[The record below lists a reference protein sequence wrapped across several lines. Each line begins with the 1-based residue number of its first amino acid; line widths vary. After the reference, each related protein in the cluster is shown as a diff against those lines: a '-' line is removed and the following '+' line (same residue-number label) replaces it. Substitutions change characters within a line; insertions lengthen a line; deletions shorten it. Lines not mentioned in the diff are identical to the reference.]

1 MAGLIA
7 AFALVAFPAAAQA
20 GTLAS
25 SPSSSNYNAQP
36 YFYGSQY
43 NNFQVTNSGTDT
55 AVGNASITGPDA
67 ARFSISGDGCGG
79 STLMDTWN
87 CNIGVYFNPPN
98 GPGSFS
104 AQLEIPSDG
113 SPNPLVVPLSA
124 QALAGSRMVAAPAR
138 IDFGTTILG
147 AAPSRQVTIT
157 NVGDFAGGVQQAFV
171 VGPAEFQIGNDHC
184 SQQPLNPGQSCTLT
198 ALFIPSSVHD
208 YQGSIFAITG
218 DSPQPVLPINVSG
231 EGRLAPG
238 PAPDTWIIRK
248 PQKKTR
254 SNTASFQFTST
265 GVGASF
271 ECKIDSQPFAPCTS
285 PATYV
290 VHRGRHS
297 FEVRARAA
305 DGSVDA
311 TPAKDSWKVKKKKKK
326 KKKRS
331 SSSGDTSIGQPR
343 AIWKFGEKSWSPM
356 GAPSRHSPCSPKR
369 PRLELAGSAGD
380 PPRSG

>member
-218 DSPQPVLPINVSG
+218 DSPSRSSPSMSAARVASPRARRPIRGSSGSRRRRPEATRPASSSPRPGSARASNARSTVS
-231 EGRLAPG
+231 RLHPAPPPRPTSSTAAGTPSRCAPG
-238 PAPDTWIIRK
+238 PR
-248 PQKKTR
+248 
-254 SNTASFQFTST
+254 TA
-265 GVGASF
+265 A
-271 ECKIDSQPFAPCTS
+271 
-285 PATYV
+285 
-290 VHRGRHS
+290 
-297 FEVRARAA
+297 
-305 DGSVDA
+305 
-311 TPAKDSWKVKKKKKK
+311 
-326 KKKRS
+326 
-331 SSSGDTSIGQPR
+331 
-343 AIWKFGEKSWSPM
+343 
-356 GAPSRHSPCSPKR
+356 
-369 PRLELAGSAGD
+369 
-380 PPRSG
+380 